1 VPNKKRLMFVKKK
14 KPKPTWR
21 ILRPAII
28 SCHGNVT
35 DIAKH
40 FEVSRRT
47 AYNWLSKDLT
57 GKIKAC
63 VSEARDGLLDTAE
76 KKLSD
81 KIIDGNLS
89 AVIFYLKCLGKQ
101 RGYVERT
108 VSDISG
114 EISVSIVNKTI
125 TCKEDLP
132 DDQH

>member
-1 VPNKKRLMFVKKK
+1 MFVKKK

-35 DIAKH
+35 DIARH

-63 VSEARDGLLDTAE
+63 VSEAREGLLDTAE
-76 KKLSD
+76 KKLSE
-81 KIIDGNLS
+81 KILEGNLS
-89 AVIFYLKCLGKQ
+89 AVIFYLKCLGKH
-101 RGYVERT
+101 RGYLERELNE
-108 VSDISG
+108 ISG
-114 EISVSIVNKTI
+114 EISISIVDKTI
-125 TCKEDLP
+125 HSKEDLP